1 MKASVRVAAIVLA
14 AGSGTR
20 FGSTKQLALLDGRPL
35 IRVAVES
42 ILGYDVDEIVV
53 VLGHDADAVRPAL
66 QGLPVRV
73 IVNDRFAEG
82 MATSLGAGVAALRAG
97 IGGALVVLGDQPV
110 PAGVVERLIAR
121 WRDDAADI
129 VAPAYR
135 GTRGNPVLFDAA
147 LFPELTRLRGDR
159 GARDL
164 IDASPARTTIVDFD
178 FAAPPDV
185 DRPADLDPER

>member
-1 MKASVRVAAIVLA
+1 MKASARVAAIVLG

-42 ILGYDVDEIVV
+42 ILGYDLDEVVV
-53 VLGHDADAVRPAL
+53 VLGHDADAIRPAL
-66 QGLPVRV
+66 ERLPVR
-73 IVNDRFAEG
+73 IVMNERFAEG
-82 MATSLGAGVAALRAG
+82 LATSLAAGVAALEPG
-97 IGGALVVLGDQPV
+97 IGAALVVLGDQPV

-121 WRDDAADI
+121 WRDDAGEI

-147 LFPELTRLRGDR
+147 LFTKLTRLRGDR

-164 IDASPARTTIVDFD
+164 IDASPWRTTIVDFD
-178 FAAPPDV
+178 VAAPTDV
-185 DRPADLDPER
+185 DRPADLDAER